1 MLIVILSDM
10 GYTSYRL
17 FMDKQRGIIERFLYA
32 KCAFSYSLIFLPF
45 ISSAFVPTNTIP
57 QVVQA
62 FAKINR

>member
-1 MLIVILSDM
+1 
-10 GYTSYRL
+10 
-17 FMDKQRGIIERFLYA
+17 MDKQRGIIERFLYA

-62 FAKINR
+62 FAKSTDDLDDWSHPLTAVR